1 MTWRKRWVAF
11 WHRVFATKSTI
22 VVTPMGIALL
32 LLLSALLCFAV
43 FYKAI
48 EWFEKI

>member
-1 MTWRKRWVAF
+1 MATKWTAF
-11 WHRVFATKSTI
+11 WHRVVATKSTSTI
-22 VVTPMGIALL
+22 TLMGIALL

-48 EWFEKI
+48 EWFERI